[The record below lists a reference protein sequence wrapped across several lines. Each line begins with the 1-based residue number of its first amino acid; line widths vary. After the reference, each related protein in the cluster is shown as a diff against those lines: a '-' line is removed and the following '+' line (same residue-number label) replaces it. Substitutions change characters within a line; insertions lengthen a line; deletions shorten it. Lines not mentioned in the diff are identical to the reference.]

1 MLLLVVEVVG
11 ESDGGGDNAFCNT
24 VGLRWWWFW
33 LEIADVQ
40 MQDMTVEGVET
51 RDFQGERKKA

>member
-1 MLLLVVEVVG
+1 MVEVIMRFVIPSVYADDDF
-11 ESDGGGDNAFCNT
+11 EI
-24 VGLRWWWFW
+24 
-33 LEIADVQ
+33 EIADVQ